1 MQALPVRLSYR
12 GGYMKKLLPSL
23 ALLVGSLTFLL
34 PPAFAETFTCLACH
48 GTMKGKIRTDKGFSI
63 EVNIDEG
70 RFSKSVHGGIGCTT
84 CHKTF
89 KDNPHEPPK
98 ADVPRNVA
106 ELASLVSPKAKVDPV
121 AYAAC
126 TECHGDIY
134 KQVSES
140 VHGKNVMEKKQLDG
154 ALCLDCHGSAHYIMP
169 GKSRES
175 MVNRWHVVEACGE
188 CHEKEEIAKKY
199 NLGTHIIEKYDESFH
214 GKKYKL
220 GHPGVPTCVD
230 CHGAHGIKKWDDP
243 ASSVSWGNRITT
255 CGRCHPG
262 ANKKFV
268 ASITHK
274 PTGKDNPIPYY
285 SEKGLIVLTMGTIA
299 FVIFHVFLEAFA
311 DIRDRV
317 FRKKKEEHHD

>member
-1 MQALPVRLSYR
+1 
-12 GGYMKKLLPSL
+12 MKKLLL
-23 ALLVGSLTFLL
+23 FFALLLGSLTLL
-34 PPAFAETFTCLACH
+34 SPPAFAETFTCLACH
-48 GTMKGKIRTDKGFSI
+48 GTMKGKIRTDKGVFI

-70 RFSKSVHGGIGCTT
+70 RFSKSVHGGMGCTT

-89 KDNPHEPPK
+89 KDNPHEAPK
-98 ADVPRNVA
+98 GDVAKNIA
-106 ELASLVSPKAKVDPV
+106 EMASLISSKAKIDAV

-126 TECHGDIY
+126 MECHGDVY

-140 VHGKNVMEKKQLDG
+140 VHGRNIIEKKQHDG
-154 ALCLDCHGSAHYIMP
+154 ALCLDCHGQAHYIMP

-175 MVNRWHVVEACGE
+175 MANRWKVVEACGE
-188 CHEKEEIAKKY
+188 CHDKEEIAKKY
-199 NLGTHIIEKYDESFH
+199 NLGTHIIEKYEESFH

-220 GHPGVPTCVD
+220 GHPEVPTCVS
-230 CHGAHGIKKWDDP
+230 CHGAHGIKKWDESGSP
-243 ASSVSWGNRITT
+243 VSWENRITT
-255 CGRCHPG
+255 CGKCHPG

-285 SEKGLIVLTMGTIA
+285 AEKGLIILTMGTIA
-299 FVIFHVFLEAFA
+299 FVIFHVFLEALA

-317 FRKKKEEHHD
+317 FRNKKEKHHD